1 MNTQAT
7 QHPPSAIEL
16 LAEVLTNAYD
26 DNEQDILEAINS
38 IWLPVFRT
46 EQNFAKALEAL
57 KIGHESAN
65 VRVICQR
72 YLDVMRGVK

>member
-26 DNEQDILEAINS
+26 DNDQDIEEVISDIWWPIFKSEQNLAMALEAIKISHDS
-38 IWLPVFRT
+38 INAR
-46 EQNFAKALEAL
+46 NM
-57 KIGHESAN
+57 SD
-65 VRVICQR
+65 R
-72 YLDVMRGVK
+72 YLDVMRGMK

>member
-26 DNEQDILEAINS
+26 DNEQDITDAITS
-38 IWLPVFRT
+38 IWLPIFKS
-46 EQNFAKALEAL
+46 EQNFALALDAL
-57 KIGHESAN
+57 KISHESAN
-65 VRVICQR
+65 VRVMCER
-72 YLDVMRGVK
+72 YLDVMRGVI

>member
-26 DNEQDILEAINS
+26 DNEQQITESITS
-38 IWLPVFRT
+38 IWLSVFRT
-46 EQNFAKALEAL
+46 EQNLVMALDSL
-57 KIGHESAN
+57 KISHESAKA
-65 VRVICQR
+65 RDMCER
-72 YLDVMRGVK
+72 YLDVMKGVK

>member
-16 LAEVLTNAYD
+16 LAEAMSYAHGN
-26 DNEQDILEAINS
+26 NEQDITDAITS
-38 IWLPVFRT
+38 IWLSVFRT
-46 EQNFAKALEAL
+46 EQNLVMALEAI
-57 KIGHESAN
+57 KISHESAN
-65 VRVICQR
+65 VRDMCER